1 MKDHFTIFW
10 RSILAGICIGLG
22 GAIFLKLGGVI
33 GACMFA
39 FGLLTVVHFKL
50 PLYTGTAG
58 FIELNKFSEYMIML
72 YILFG
77 NIFGCILLSY
87 MNINGIDGTEVI
99 QSRLD
104 AGYLQS
110 FLNAI
115 GCGLIMTLIVQAA
128 RDYKTE
134 IRDEWGNI
142 LTKGRD
148 KNLLLILF
156 GIPLFILLGFY
167 HSIAD
172 AFYMMVTPEK
182 LRNEYFLT
190 YWIIVAG
197 NFVGCNI
204 PRFFKYKLD

>member
-1 MKDHFTIFW
+1 MNNFIIFV

-22 GAIFLKLGGVI
+22 GAIFLKLGGII
-33 GACMFA
+33 GAVMFA
-39 FGLLTVVHFKL
+39 FGLLTVVHFQL

-58 FIELNKFSEYMIML
+58 FIELNKFQEYYRML
-72 YILFG
+72 LILFG
-77 NIFGCILLSY
+77 NILGCILLSY
-87 MNINGIDGTEVI
+87 LNIKGIDGSDVI
-99 QSRLD
+99 QSRID

-115 GCGLIMTLIVQAA
+115 GCGLIMTLIVQ
-128 RDYKTE
+128 
-134 IRDEWGNI
+134 G
-142 LTKGRD
+142 GRD

-172 AFYMMVTPEK
+172 AFYMMVTPME

-190 YWIIVAG
+190 YWIIVLG
-197 NFVGCNI
+197 NFVGCNM
-204 PRFFKYKLD
+204 PRFFKYKID

>member
-1 MKDHFTIFW
+1 MNNYNIFI

-22 GAIFLKLGGVI
+22 GAIFIKLGGVI

-58 FIELNKFSEYMIML
+58 FIELNKFEEYEKML
-72 YILFG
+72 FILLG
-77 NIFGCILLSY
+77 NILGCILLSY
-87 MNINGIDGTEVI
+87 MNIKGIDGTTII

-104 AGYLQS
+104 TSYLQCL
-110 FLNAI
+110 LNAI
-115 GCGLIMTLIVQAA
+115 GCGLIMTLIV
-128 RDYKTE
+128 K
-134 IRDEWGNI
+134 G
-142 LTKGRD
+142 GRD

-172 AFYMMVTPEK
+172 AFYMMVVPGE
-182 LRNEYFLT
+182 LRTLFFGR
-190 YWIIVAG
+190 YWTIVLG
-197 NFVGCNI
+197 NFIGCNI
-204 PRFFKYKLD
+204 PRLLKYNQN

>member
-1 MKDHFTIFW
+1 MFDKFI

-22 GAIFLKLGGVI
+22 GAIFLKIGGIV

-58 FIELNKFSEYMIML
+58 FIDLKKFEEYTSML
-72 YILFG
+72 YILLG
-77 NIFGCILLSY
+77 NMLGCILLSF
-87 MNINGIDGTEVI
+87 MNINGIDGSQII
-99 QSRLD
+99 QARLD
-104 AGYLQS
+104 TSYLQC

-115 GCGLIMTLIVQAA
+115 GCGLIMTLIVQ
-128 RDYKTE
+128 
-134 IRDEWGNI
+134 G
-142 LTKGRD
+142 GRD
-148 KNLLLILF
+148 KNQLLILF

-172 AFYMMVTPEK
+172 QFYMMVSPIE
-182 LRNEYFLT
+182 LRYLFFGRWWT
-190 YWIIVAG
+190 IVLG

-204 PRFFKYKLD
+204 PRLLKYKV

>member
-1 MKDHFTIFW
+1 MNDSFNIFI

-22 GAIFLKLGGVI
+22 GAIFIKLGGVI

-58 FIELNKFSEYMIML
+58 FIELNKTSEYYKMFI
-72 YILFG
+72 ILFG
-77 NIFGCILLSY
+77 NILGCILLSY
-87 MNINGIDGTEVI
+87 MSIKGIDGSAII

-104 AGYLQS
+104 TSYLQCL
-110 FLNAI
+110 LNAI
-115 GCGLIMTLIVQAA
+115 GCGLIMTLIV
-128 RDYKTE
+128 K
-134 IRDEWGNI
+134 G
-142 LTKGRD
+142 GRD

-172 AFYMMVTPEK
+172 AFYMMVTPEE
-182 LRNEYFLT
+182 LRNMFFGR
-190 YWIIVAG
+190 YWTIVLG
-197 NFVGCNI
+197 NFIGCNI
-204 PRFFKYKLD
+204 PRLLNYENT

>member
-1 MKDHFTIFW
+1 MKDNFNIFI

-22 GAIFLKLGGVI
+22 GAIFIKLGGVI

-58 FIELNKFSEYMIML
+58 FIELNKLEEYKKMFI
-72 YILFG
+72 ILFG
-77 NIFGCILLSY
+77 NILGCILLSY
-87 MNINGIDGTEVI
+87 MNIKGIDGSSII

-110 FLNAI
+110 FFNAI
-115 GCGLIMTLIVQAA
+115 GCGLIMTLIVQ
-128 RDYKTE
+128 
-134 IRDEWGNI
+134 G
-142 LTKGRD
+142 GRD

-172 AFYMMVTPEK
+172 AYYMMVTPEN
-182 LRNEYFLT
+182 LRNDYLLT
-190 YWIIVAG
+190 YLIIVAG
-197 NFVGCNI
+197 NFVGCNV
-204 PRFFKYKLD
+204 PRLLKYENT

>member
-1 MKDHFTIFW
+1 MENNFNIFV

-22 GAIFLKLGGVI
+22 GAIFIKLGGII

-58 FIELNKFSEYMIML
+58 FIELNKFKEYEKMVI
-72 YILFG
+72 ILFG
-77 NIFGCILLSY
+77 NILGCILLSY
-87 MNINGIDGTEVI
+87 MNIKGIDGSNII

-104 AGYLQS
+104 TSYLQCL
-110 FLNAI
+110 LNAI
-115 GCGLIMTLIVQAA
+115 GCGLIMTLIVQ
-128 RDYKTE
+128 
-134 IRDEWGNI
+134 G
-142 LTKGRD
+142 GRD

-172 AFYMMVTPEK
+172 AFYMMVSSEE
-182 LRNEYFLT
+182 LRNMFFGR
-190 YWIIVAG
+190 YWVIVLG
-197 NFVGCNI
+197 NFIGCNI
-204 PRFFKYKLD
+204 PRLLKYKEV

>member
-1 MKDHFTIFW
+1 MDNFTIFI

-22 GAIFLKLGGVI
+22 GAIFIKLGGVI

-58 FIELNKFSEYMIML
+58 FIQLNKISEYYKML
-72 YILFG
+72 IILFG
-77 NIFGCILLSY
+77 NILGCILLSY
-87 MNINGIDGTEVI
+87 MNIKGIDGSAII

-104 AGYLQS
+104 TSYLQCL
-110 FLNAI
+110 LNAI
-115 GCGLIMTLIVQAA
+115 GCGLIMTLIV
-128 RDYKTE
+128 K
-134 IRDEWGNI
+134 G
-142 LTKGRD
+142 GRD

-172 AFYMMVTPEK
+172 AFYMMVTPEE
-182 LRNEYFLT
+182 LRNMFFGR
-190 YWIIVAG
+190 YWLIVLG
-197 NFVGCNI
+197 NFIGCNI
-204 PRFFKYKLD
+204 PRLLKYNQN

>member
-1 MKDHFTIFW
+1 MITKFI

-22 GAIFLKLGGVI
+22 GAIFLKIGGIV

-58 FIELNKFSEYMIML
+58 FIDLKKFEEYVSML
-72 YILFG
+72 YILLG
-77 NIFGCILLSY
+77 NILGCILLSF
-87 MNINGIDGTEVI
+87 MNINGIDGSEII
-99 QSRLD
+99 QARLD
-104 AGYLQS
+104 TSYLQC

-115 GCGLIMTLIVQAA
+115 GCGLIMTLIVQ
-128 RDYKTE
+128 
-134 IRDEWGNI
+134 G
-142 LTKGRD
+142 GRD
-148 KNLLLILF
+148 KNYLLILF

-172 AFYMMVTPEK
+172 AFYMMCSSEELK
-182 LRNEYFLT
+182 NLFFGR
-190 YWIIVAG
+190 YWIIVLG

-204 PRFFKYKLD
+204 PRLLKYKQC

>member
-1 MKDHFTIFW
+1 MKNSFDIFI

-22 GAIFLKLGGVI
+22 GAIFIKLGGVI

-58 FIELNKFSEYMIML
+58 FIELNKFKEYEKMVI
-72 YILFG
+72 ILFG
-77 NIFGCILLSY
+77 NILGCILLSY
-87 MNINGIDGTEVI
+87 MNIKGIDGSYII

-104 AGYLQS
+104 TSYLQCL
-110 FLNAI
+110 LNAI
-115 GCGLIMTLIVQAA
+115 GCGLIMTLIVQ
-128 RDYKTE
+128 
-134 IRDEWGNI
+134 G
-142 LTKGRD
+142 GRD

-172 AFYMMVTPEK
+172 AFYMMVTPEE
-182 LRNEYFLT
+182 LRNIFFGR
-190 YWIIVAG
+190 YWIIVLG
-197 NFVGCNI
+197 NFIGCNI
-204 PRFFKYKLD
+204 PRLLKYNQN